1 MSWLFQPDQV
11 TKDGKEEGG
20 GGMSA
25 INYLKLSE
33 GVSYL
38 MFIPTHYWTPDNSSL
53 HFYNAHVI
61 VQNANTIY
69 IKLTVSLCYI
79 QG

>member
-1 MSWLFQPDQV
+1 
-11 TKDGKEEGG
+11 
-20 GGMSA
+20 MSA
-25 INYLKLSE
+25 INNLKFSE
-33 GVSYL
+33 GVTSL

-61 VQNANTIY
+61 VQNVKTIY
-69 IKLTVSLCYI
+69 IKLTVSLCYV